1 MRPPIL
7 FLTVAF
13 GVGLWAGL
21 DPFVFP
27 GRALP
32 GGSLWVVALPVLA
45 VAAWLARR
53 APLGAAVGIMGVAGM
68 LWGTAAVREREVT
81 CNGRWT
87 AGVRAR
93 ENAGE
98 GHTRAAIVRLADPA
112 PAQGGIVD
120 ADVLP
125 GACAGSVQLRWPE
138 GTGAR
143 GGTTWVVAG
152 RWTGAGGGGGG
163 GGGGGVLVV
172 RRTRALDLV
181 PHGRGALRDALAARS
196 TELFGTRA
204 PIVNALVFAPNA
216 RLDSDIRERY
226 VRSGLAHL
234 LSISGLHV
242 GFMAAWLALILGK
255 LHLAARARS
264 GATAV
269 LLLGYLWVLGFP
281 APAVR
286 AGAMLVLADVA
297 RLRER
302 VVAPRGVVAL
312 AALGVLVQDPWAL
325 QSVGAWLSIAG
336 VGAVVWA
343 GRAFARAPR
352 LARLAAPALVATLV
366 TAPISAFAFGTV
378 APIGVL
384 ANLIAIPVAGVAVP
398 GLVMALALS
407 WLGSGLAHL
416 IAAGAGLGLALLD
429 LVAHGAAL
437 VPGGH
442 IVMVAGWQAALLW
455 AAVAAAAWWLWNS
468 PRRPWLMVARLA
480 FCATVVVATSFR
492 DVVSLDACR
501 CLTVH
506 FLDVGQG
513 DAAALRTPNGRWIVI
528 DGGPRTPERD
538 AGRRVVVPFLRGQ
551 GVGRVAVVVATH
563 GDADHLG
570 GLPAVVEAFPP
581 ELVLEP
587 GEPLGRPLYLEVLAG
602 GEASGAR
609 WHGARAGDRVEVDS
623 VVLEVLSPDS
633 LWLRLPLDVN
643 DHGVVLRVR
652 YGAVRLLFQADAGLP
667 VEGWLA
673 GKVGRVDLLK
683 VGHHGSR
690 TATSDEWLDELAP
703 REAVISVGRN
713 NHYGHP
719 APEVLERL
727 ARHGVTVFRTDRN
740 GTITFSTDGH
750 GERVR
755 SHHD

>member
-21 DPFVFP
+21 DPFAFP
-27 GRALP
+27 GAALW
-32 GGSLWVVALPVLA
+32 GVAVSLVAA
-45 VAAWLARR
+45 SAWLATR

-68 LWGTAAVREREVT
+68 LWGAAAVRERDAT

-87 AGVRAR
+87 AGATAR
-93 ENAGE
+93 GNAGE
-98 GHTRAAIVRLADPA
+98 GQTRAAIVRLSDPA
-112 PAQGGIVD
+112 LASGSIVD
-120 ADVLP
+120 AEVLQ
-125 GACAGSVQLRWPE
+125 GTCGGSVRLRWPE
-138 GTGAR
+138 GHAAR
-143 GGTTWVVAG
+143 GGTTWAVAG
-152 RWTGAGGGGGG
+152 RWSGEGGPGPGL
-163 GGGGGVLVV
+163 LVV
-172 RRTRALDLV
+172 RRARVLDPV
-181 PHGRGALRDALAARS
+181 PHGRGALRDALGAKSA
-196 TELFGTRA
+196 ELFGARA

-242 GFMAAWLALILGK
+242 GFIAAWLTLILGK
-255 LHLAARARS
+255 LHLAARARF

-269 LLLGYLWVLGFP
+269 LLLGYLWLLGFP

-297 RLRER
+297 RLRQR
-302 VVAPRGVVAL
+302 AVAPRGVVAV
-312 AALGVLVQDPWAL
+312 AALGVLVQDAWAL
-325 QSVGAWLSIAG
+325 HSVGAWLSVAG

-343 GRAFARAPR
+343 GRAFGRAPR
-352 LARLAAPALVATLV
+352 LARLAAPALAATLV

-378 APIGVL
+378 APVGVL
-384 ANLIAIPVAGVAVP
+384 ANLIAIPLAGVAVP

-429 LVAHGAAL
+429 LVAQGAAL

-442 IVMVAGWQAALLW
+442 VVMVAGWQAALVW

-468 PRRPWLMVARLA
+468 PRRPWLIAARVA
-480 FCATVVVATSFR
+480 FVTTVLVATTFR

-513 DAAALRTPNGRWIVI
+513 DAAALRTPHGRWIVI

-570 GLPAVVEAFPP
+570 GLPAVVEAFDP

-587 GEPLGRPLYLEVLAG
+587 GEPLGRPLYLEFLAG
-602 GEASGAR
+602 VEASGAR
-609 WHGARAGDRVEVDS
+609 WHAARAGDRIEVDG

-633 LWLRLPLDVN
+633 LWMRLPLDVN

-652 YGAVRLLFQADAGLP
+652 YGGVRLLFQADAGLP
-667 VEGWLA
+667 LEGRLA
-673 GKVGRVDLLK
+673 GTVGRVDLLK

-727 ARHGVTVFRTDRN
+727 ARHGVTVFRTDRS
-740 GTITFSTDGH
+740 GAITFSTDGY

>member
-1 MRPPIL
+1 
-7 FLTVAF
+7 
-13 GVGLWAGL
+13 
-21 DPFVFP
+21 
-27 GRALP
+27 
-32 GGSLWVVALPVLA
+32 
-45 VAAWLARR
+45 
-53 APLGAAVGIMGVAGM
+53 
-68 LWGTAAVREREVT
+68 
-81 CNGRWT
+81 
-87 AGVRAR
+87 
-93 ENAGE
+93 
-98 GHTRAAIVRLADPA
+98 
-112 PAQGGIVD
+112 
-120 ADVLP
+120 
-125 GACAGSVQLRWPE
+125 
-138 GTGAR
+138 
-143 GGTTWVVAG
+143 
-152 RWTGAGGGGGG
+152 
-163 GGGGGVLVV
+163 VV
-172 RRTRALDLV
+172 RRAHALDPV
-181 PHGRGALRDALAARS
+181 PRGRGALRDALAVRS
-196 TELFGTRA
+196 TLLFGARA

-242 GFMAAWLALILGK
+242 GFLAAWLALILGK
-255 LHLAARARS
+255 LHLAARSRFV
-264 GATAV
+264 ATGV
-269 LLLGYLWVLGFP
+269 LLLGYLWLLGFP

-286 AGAMLVLADVA
+286 AGAMLVLADGA

-302 VVAPRGVVAL
+302 VAAPRGVVAL
-312 AALGVLVQDPWAL
+312 AALGVLLQDPWAL
-325 QSVGAWLSIAG
+325 QSVGAWLSVAG

-352 LARLAAPALVATLV
+352 LARLAAPALVATLL

-378 APIGVL
+378 APIGVV
-384 ANLIAIPVAGVAVP
+384 ANLIAIPLAGIAVP
-398 GLVMALALS
+398 GLVLAIALS
-407 WLGSGLAHL
+407 WLVSGLAQL
-416 IAAGAGLGLALLD
+416 IAAGAGLGLAMLD
-429 LVAHGAAL
+429 LLAQGAAL

-442 IVMVAGWQAALLW
+442 VVMVAGWHAALVW
-455 AAVAAAAWWLWNS
+455 AAVAVAAWWLWTS
-468 PRRPWLMVARLA
+468 PRRPWLIAARAA
-480 FCATVVVATSFR
+480 FVTTVFVATTLR
-492 DVVSLDACR
+492 DVVALDDCR

-528 DGGPRTPERD
+528 DGGPRTPDSD
-538 AGRRVVVPFLRGQ
+538 AGRRVVVPFLRRQ
-551 GVGRVAVVVATH
+551 GAARVAVVVATH

-570 GLPAVVEAFPP
+570 GLPAVVEAFDP

-587 GEPLGRPLYLEVLAG
+587 GEPLGRPLYLEFLARV
-602 GEASGAR
+602 EASGAR
-609 WHGARAGDRVEVDS
+609 WHAARAGDRVEVDG

-667 VEGWLA
+667 VEGRLA
-673 GKVGRVDLLK
+673 GTVGRVEVLK
-683 VGHHGSR
+683 VGHHGSK

-727 ARHGVTVFRTDRN
+727 ARHGVALFRTDRS
-740 GTITFSTDGH
+740 GTITLSTDGH
-750 GERVR
+750 GERIR

>member
-21 DPFVFP
+21 DPLMFP

-32 GGSLWVVALPVLA
+32 GGALWVVALPVVAL
-45 VAAWLARR
+45 AAWFARR
-53 APLGAAVGIMGVAGM
+53 APLGAAVGIMAVAGM
-68 LWGTAAVREREVT
+68 LWGKAAVREKEATCAGTWSRERGAGSSKAAMVSLEDP
-81 CNGRWT
+81 T
-87 AGVRAR
+87 AASGGV
-93 ENAGE
+93 
-98 GHTRAAIVRLADPA
+98 
-112 PAQGGIVD
+112 VD
-120 ADVLP
+120 AEVMA
-125 GACAGSVQLRWPE
+125 GTCGGSVRLRWPE
-138 GTGAR
+138 GHAAR

-152 RWTGAGGGGGG
+152 KWSGVDGGGGGG
-163 GGGGGVLVV
+163 LLVV
-172 RRTRALDLV
+172 RRMRVLDPV
-181 PHGRGALRDALAARS
+181 PRGRGALRDALAARS
-196 TELFGTRA
+196 TELFGARA
-204 PIVNALVFAPNA
+204 SIVNALVFAPNA

-242 GFMAAWLALILGK
+242 GFIAAWLALILRK
-255 LHLAARARS
+255 LPLAARARFA
-264 GATAV
+264 ATAV
-269 LLLGYLWVLGFP
+269 LLLAYLWLLGFP

-286 AGAMLVLADVA
+286 AGAMLALVEVA

-312 AALGVLVQDPWAL
+312 AALGVLLQDPWAL
-325 QSVGAWLSIAG
+325 ESVGAWLSVAG
-336 VGAVVWA
+336 VGAVIWA

-352 LARLAAPALVATLV
+352 LARLTGPAVAATLV
-366 TAPISAFAFGTV
+366 TAPITALAFGTV

-384 ANLIAIPVAGVAVP
+384 ANLIAIPLAGVAVP
-398 GLVMALALS
+398 GLVLALALS
-407 WLGSGLAHL
+407 WLASGLAHM

-429 LVAHGAAL
+429 LVAQGAAL

-442 IVMVAGWQAALLW
+442 VVMVAGWSAALVW
-455 AAVAAAAWWLWNS
+455 TAVAVLAWWLWNS
-468 PRRPWLMVARLA
+468 PRRPWLIAARVALVTA
-480 FCATVVVATSFR
+480 VFVATTFR
-492 DVVSLDACR
+492 DVVTLDACR
-501 CLTVH
+501 CLTVF

-551 GVGRVAVVVATH
+551 GVGRVAVLVATH

-570 GLPAVVEAFPP
+570 GLPAVVEAFDP

-587 GEPLGRPLYLEVLAG
+587 GEPLGRPLYLEFLAG
-602 GEASGAR
+602 VEASGAR
-609 WHGARAGDRVEVDS
+609 WHPARAGDRIEVDG

-633 LWLRLPLDVN
+633 LWMRLPLDVN

-652 YGAVRLLFQADAGLP
+652 YGAERLLFQADAGLP
-667 VEGWLA
+667 VEGRLV
-673 GKVGRVDLLK
+673 GTVGRVDLLK

-690 TATSDEWLDELAP
+690 SATSDEWLDELAP
-703 REAVISVGRN
+703 RQAVISVGRN

-719 APEVLERL
+719 APEVLARL
-727 ARHGVTVFRTDRN
+727 AGHGVTVFRTDQS

-750 GERVR
+750 GERIR

>member
-21 DPFVFP
+21 DPLAFP
-27 GRALP
+27 GAAL
-32 GGSLWVVALPVLA
+32 WA
-45 VAAWLARR
+45 VAVPLVAASAWLATR

-68 LWGTAAVREREVT
+68 LWGTAAVRESEVT

-112 PAQGGIVD
+112 PAQGGIAD

-125 GACAGSVQLRWPE
+125 GACAGSVRLRWPE

-152 RWTGAGGGGGG
+152 RWTGAGGGG

-234 LSISGLHV
+234 LSISGMHV
-242 GFMAAWLALILGK
+242 GFIAAWLALILRK
-255 LHLAARARS
+255 LHLAARARF

-269 LLLGYLWVLGFP
+269 LLLGYLWLLGFP

-325 QSVGAWLSIAG
+325 QSVGAWLSVAG

-343 GRAFARAPR
+343 RRASR
-352 LARLAAPALVATLV
+352 
-366 TAPISAFAFGTV
+366 G
-378 APIGVL
+378 
-384 ANLIAIPVAGVAVP
+384 
-398 GLVMALALS
+398 
-407 WLGSGLAHL
+407 
-416 IAAGAGLGLALLD
+416 
-429 LVAHGAAL
+429 
-437 VPGGH
+437 
-442 IVMVAGWQAALLW
+442 
-455 AAVAAAAWWLWNS
+455 S
-468 PRRPWLMVARLA
+468 PRRRSSPRSSPRRSARSPSVPWRRSVYWPISSRSRSPASR
-480 FCATVVVATSFR
+480 CR
-492 DVVSLDACR
+492 VS
-501 CLTVH
+501 
-506 FLDVGQG
+506 
-513 DAAALRTPNGRWIVI
+513 
-528 DGGPRTPERD
+528 
-538 AGRRVVVPFLRGQ
+538 
-551 GVGRVAVVVATH
+551 
-563 GDADHLG
+563 
-570 GLPAVVEAFPP
+570 
-581 ELVLEP
+581 
-587 GEPLGRPLYLEVLAG
+587 
-602 GEASGAR
+602 
-609 WHGARAGDRVEVDS
+609 
-623 VVLEVLSPDS
+623 
-633 LWLRLPLDVN
+633 
-643 DHGVVLRVR
+643 
-652 YGAVRLLFQADAGLP
+652 
-667 VEGWLA
+667 
-673 GKVGRVDLLK
+673 
-683 VGHHGSR
+683 
-690 TATSDEWLDELAP
+690 
-703 REAVISVGRN
+703 
-713 NHYGHP
+713 
-719 APEVLERL
+719 
-727 ARHGVTVFRTDRN
+727 
-740 GTITFSTDGH
+740 
-750 GERVR
+750 
-755 SHHD
+755 

>member
-7 FLTVAF
+7 YLTVAF
-13 GVGLWAGL
+13 GVGLGAGL

-27 GRALP
+27 GAV
-32 GGSLWVVALPVLA
+32 LWGVALPLI
-45 VAAWLARR
+45 AAAACFAAR
-53 APLGAAVGIMGVAGM
+53 APLGAAVGIMGVAGL
-68 LWGTAAVREREVT
+68 LWGTAAVRETEVT
-81 CNGRWT
+81 CSGRWT

-125 GACAGSVQLRWPE
+125 GACAGSVRLRWPE

-152 RWTGAGGGGGG
+152 RWTGAGGGG

-255 LHLAARARS
+255 LHLAARARF

-269 LLLGYLWVLGFP
+269 LLLGYLWLLGFP

-286 AGAMLVLADVA
+286 AGAMLLLADVA

-325 QSVGAWLSIAG
+325 QSVGAWLSVAG

-352 LARLAAPALVATLV
+352 LARLAAPALVTTLV

-384 ANLIAIPVAGVAVP
+384 ANLIAIPLAGVAVP

-407 WLGSGLAHL
+407 WLASGPAHL

-455 AAVAAAAWWLWNS
+455 AAVAAAAWWLWNC
-468 PRRPWLMVARLA
+468 PRRPWLMAARLA

-538 AGRRVVVPFLRGQ
+538 AGRRVVVPFLRDQ

-587 GEPLGRPLYLEVLAG
+587 GEPLGRPLYLEFLAG
-602 GEASGAR
+602 VEASGAR

-667 VEGWLA
+667 VEGRLA
-673 GKVGRVDLLK
+673 GRVGRVDLLK

>member
-21 DPFVFP
+21 DPFV
-27 GRALP
+27 LP
-32 GGSLWVVALPVLA
+32 GAALWGVAVSLVATSG
-45 VAAWLARR
+45 WLAAR
-53 APLGAAVGIMGVAGM
+53 APLGAAVGMMGVAGM
-68 LWGTAAVREREVT
+68 LWGAAAVRERDAT
-81 CNGRWT
+81 CTGRWA
-87 AGVRAR
+87 AGGR
-93 ENAGE
+93 AGE
-98 GHTRAAIVRLADPA
+98 GHTRAVIARLADPA
-112 PAQGGIVD
+112 PARGGIVD
-120 ADVLP
+120 AEVLP
-125 GACAGSVQLRWPE
+125 GTCGGSVRLRWPE
-138 GTGAR
+138 DHAAR

-152 RWTGAGGGGGG
+152 KWSGLDRGGDMGL
-163 GGGGGVLVV
+163 LVV
-172 RRTRALDLV
+172 RRMRVLDPV
-181 PHGRGALRDALAARS
+181 PRGRGALRDALAAKS
-196 TELFGTRA
+196 TELFGARA

-242 GFMAAWLALILGK
+242 GFIAAWLALILRK
-255 LHLAARARS
+255 FPLAPPARF

-269 LLLGYLWVLGFP
+269 LLLGYLWLLGFP

-286 AGAMLVLADVA
+286 AGAMLVLVEVA

-312 AALGVLVQDPWAL
+312 AALAVLVQDAWAL
-325 QSVGAWLSIAG
+325 ESVGAWLSVAG

-352 LARLAAPALVATLV
+352 LARLAAPALAATLV
-366 TAPISAFAFGTV
+366 TAPISALAFGTV

-384 ANLIAIPVAGVAVP
+384 ANLIAIPLAAVAVP
-398 GLVMALALS
+398 GLVMALVLS
-407 WLGSGLAHL
+407 WLASGPAHL

-429 LVAHGAAL
+429 LVARGAAL

-442 IVMVAGWQAALLW
+442 VVMVAGWRAALVW
-455 AAVAAAAWWLWNS
+455 AAVAVAAWWLWNS
-468 PRRPWLMVARLA
+468 PRRPWLIAARVA
-480 FCATVVVATSFR
+480 FVSTVFVTTTFR
-492 DVVSLDACR
+492 DVISLDDCR

-551 GVGRVAVVVATH
+551 GVGRVAVLVATH

-570 GLPAVVEAFPP
+570 GLPAVVEAFDP

-587 GEPLGRPLYLEVLAG
+587 GEPLGRPLYLEFLAG
-602 GEASGAR
+602 VEASGAR
-609 WHGARAGDRVEVDS
+609 WHPARAGDRVEVDG

-643 DHGVVLRVR
+643 EHGVVLRVR
-652 YGAVRLLFQADAGLP
+652 YGTVRLLFQADAGLP
-667 VEGWLA
+667 VESRLVGT
-673 GKVGRVDLLK
+673 VGRVDLLK

-690 TATSDEWLDELAP
+690 SATSDEWLDELEP
-703 REAVISVGRN
+703 RTAVISVGRHN
-713 NHYGHP
+713 NYGHP
-719 APEVLERL
+719 APDVLARL
-727 ARHGVTVFRTDRN
+727 ARHGVTVFRTDQS

-750 GERVR
+750 GERIR

>member
-21 DPFVFP
+21 DPFV
-27 GRALP
+27 LP
-32 GGSLWVVALPVLA
+32 GAALWGVAVSLVATSG
-45 VAAWLARR
+45 WLAAR
-53 APLGAAVGIMGVAGM
+53 APLGAAVGMMGVAGM
-68 LWGTAAVREREVT
+68 LWGAAAVRERDAT
-81 CNGRWT
+81 CTGRWA
-87 AGVRAR
+87 AGGR
-93 ENAGE
+93 AGE
-98 GHTRAAIVRLADPA
+98 GHTRAVIARLADPA
-112 PAQGGIVD
+112 PARGGIVD
-120 ADVLP
+120 AEVLP
-125 GACAGSVQLRWPE
+125 GTCGGSVRLRWPE
-138 GTGAR
+138 DHAAR

-152 RWTGAGGGGGG
+152 KWSGLDRGGDMGL
-163 GGGGGVLVV
+163 LVV
-172 RRTRALDLV
+172 RRMRVLDPV
-181 PHGRGALRDALAARS
+181 PRGRGALRDALAAKS
-196 TELFGTRA
+196 TELFGARA

-242 GFMAAWLALILGK
+242 GFIAAWLALILRK
-255 LHLAARARS
+255 FPLAPPARF

-269 LLLGYLWVLGFP
+269 LLLGYLWLLGFP

-286 AGAMLVLADVA
+286 AGAMLVLVEVA

-312 AALGVLVQDPWAL
+312 AALAVLVQDAWAL
-325 QSVGAWLSIAG
+325 ESVGAWLSVAG

-352 LARLAAPALVATLV
+352 LARLAAPALAATLV
-366 TAPISAFAFGTV
+366 TAPISALAFGTV

-384 ANLIAIPVAGVAVP
+384 ANLIAIPLAGVAVP
-398 GLVMALALS
+398 GLVMALVLS
-407 WLGSGLAHL
+407 WLASEPAHL

-429 LVAHGAAL
+429 LVARGAAL

-442 IVMVAGWQAALLW
+442 VVMVAGWRAALVW
-455 AAVAAAAWWLWNS
+455 AAVAVAAWWLWNS
-468 PRRPWLMVARLA
+468 PRRPWLIAARVA
-480 FCATVVVATSFR
+480 FVSTVFVTTTFR
-492 DVVSLDACR
+492 DVISLDDCR

-551 GVGRVAVVVATH
+551 GVGRVAVLVATH

-570 GLPAVVEAFPP
+570 GLPAVVEAFDP

-587 GEPLGRPLYLEVLAG
+587 GEPLGRPLYLEFLAG
-602 GEASGAR
+602 VEASGAR
-609 WHGARAGDRVEVDS
+609 WHPARAGDRVEVDG

-643 DHGVVLRVR
+643 EHGVVLRVR

-667 VEGWLA
+667 VESRLVGT
-673 GKVGRVDLLK
+673 VGRVDLLK

-690 TATSDEWLDELAP
+690 SATSDEWLDELEP
-703 REAVISVGRN
+703 RTAVISVGRHN
-713 NHYGHP
+713 NYGHP
-719 APEVLERL
+719 APEVLARL
-727 ARHGVTVFRTDRN
+727 ARHGVTVFRTDQS

-750 GERVR
+750 GERIR

>member
-21 DPFVFP
+21 DPFVFA
-27 GRALP
+27 GAALW
-32 GGSLWVVALPVLA
+32 GVALPLIAAAACLA
-45 VAAWLARR
+45 AR
-53 APLGAAVGIMGVAGM
+53 APLGAAVGIMGVAGL
-68 LWGTAAVREREVT
+68 LWGTAAVREREAT
-81 CNGRWT
+81 CTGRWA
-87 AGVRAR
+87 AG
-93 ENAGE
+93 EKAGE
-98 GHTRAAIVRLADPA
+98 GRTRAVIVRLADPA

-120 ADVLP
+120 ADVLS
-125 GACAGSVQLRWPE
+125 GACAGSVRLRWPE

-152 RWTGAGGGGGG
+152 RWAGA

-255 LHLAARARS
+255 LHFAARARF

-269 LLLGYLWVLGFP
+269 LLLGYLWLLGFP

-325 QSVGAWLSIAG
+325 QSVGAWLSVAG

-352 LARLAAPALVATLV
+352 LARFAAPALVATLV

-384 ANLIAIPVAGVAVP
+384 ANLIAIPLAGVALP

-407 WLGSGLAHL
+407 WLASGLAHL
-416 IAAGAGLGLALLD
+416 IAAGAGLSLALVY

-513 DAAALRTPNGRWIVI
+513 DAAPLRTPNGRWIVI

-538 AGRRVVVPFLRGQ
+538 AGRRVVIPFLRRHGA
-551 GVGRVAVVVATH
+551 GRLALVVATH

-570 GLPAVVEAFPP
+570 GLPAVVDAFHPA
-581 ELVLEP
+581 LVLEP
-587 GEPLGRPLYLEVLAG
+587 GQPLGRPLYLEFLAAV
-602 GEASGAR
+602 EAAGSR
-609 WHGARAGDRVEVDS
+609 WHPARRGDRIELDS
-623 VVLEVLSPDS
+623 VTLEVLSPDS
-633 LWLRLPLDVN
+633 LWLALPLDVN
-643 DHGVVLRVR
+643 EQGVVLRVS
-652 YGAVRLLFQADAGLP
+652 YGSARLLFQADAGLP
-667 VEGWLA
+667 VEGRLA
-673 GKVGRVDLLK
+673 GRVGRVDLVN
-683 VGHHGSR
+683 VGRQGSR
-690 TATSDEWLDELAP
+690 TATAGAWPDDAGP
-703 REAVISVGRN
+703 CRHVFSVGRN

-727 ARHGVTVFRTDRN
+727 ARHGVTVFRTDRS
-740 GTITFSTDGH
+740 GTITLSTDGH

>member
-21 DPFVFP
+21 DPFVFA
-27 GRALP
+27 GAALW
-32 GGSLWVVALPVLA
+32 GVALPLIAAAACLA
-45 VAAWLARR
+45 AR

-68 LWGTAAVREREVT
+68 LWGTAAVRESEVT

-112 PAQGGIVD
+112 PAQGGIAD

-125 GACAGSVQLRWPE
+125 GACAGSVRLRWPE

-152 RWTGAGGGGGG
+152 KWT
-163 GGGGGVLVV
+163 GGVLVV

-196 TELFGTRA
+196 TELFGARA

-242 GFMAAWLALILGK
+242 GFIAAWLALILGK
-255 LHLAARARS
+255 LPLAARARF

-269 LLLGYLWVLGFP
+269 LLLGYLWLLGFP

-286 AGAMLVLADVA
+286 AGAMLALAEVA

-312 AALGVLVQDPWAL
+312 AALGMLLQDAWAL
-325 QSVGAWLSIAG
+325 QSVGAWLSVAG
-336 VGAVVWA
+336 VGAVIWA
-343 GRAFARAPR
+343 DRAFARAPR
-352 LARLAAPALVATLV
+352 LVRLAAPALAATLV
-366 TAPISAFAFGTV
+366 TAPISALAFGTV

-384 ANLIAIPVAGVAVP
+384 ANLIAIPLAGVAVP
-398 GLVMALALS
+398 GLVMAL
-407 WLGSGLAHL
+407 
-416 IAAGAGLGLALLD
+416 
-429 LVAHGAAL
+429 
-437 VPGGH
+437 
-442 IVMVAGWQAALLW
+442 
-455 AAVAAAAWWLWNS
+455 
-468 PRRPWLMVARLA
+468 
-480 FCATVVVATSFR
+480 
-492 DVVSLDACR
+492 
-501 CLTVH
+501 
-506 FLDVGQG
+506 
-513 DAAALRTPNGRWIVI
+513 RTPNGRWMVI
-528 DGGPRTPERD
+528 DGGPRNPQGD
-538 AGRRVVVPFLRGQ
+538 AGRRVVVPFLRSQ

-570 GLPAVVEAFPP
+570 GLPAVVEAFDP

-587 GEPLGRPLYLEVLAG
+587 GEPLGRPLYLEFLAG
-602 GEASGAR
+602 VEASGAR
-609 WHGARAGDRVEVDS
+609 WHAARAGDRVEVDG
-623 VVLEVLSPDS
+623 VALEVLSPDS

-643 DHGVVLRVR
+643 EHGVVLRVR

-667 VEGWLA
+667 VEGRLA
-673 GKVGRVDLLK
+673 GTVGRVELLK
-683 VGHHGSR
+683 VGHHGSK

-727 ARHGVTVFRTDRN
+727 ARHGVTVFRTERS
-740 GTITFSTDGH
+740 GTITFSTDGQ

>member
-21 DPFVFP
+21 YPFVFP
-27 GRALP
+27 GAALW
-32 GGSLWVVALPVLA
+32 GVAVSLVATSG
-45 VAAWLARR
+45 WLAAR
-53 APLGAAVGIMGVAGM
+53 APLGGAVGIMGVAGM
-68 LWGTAAVREREVT
+68 LWGTAAVRERDAT
-81 CNGRWT
+81 CTGRWA
-87 AGVRAR
+87 AGGR
-93 ENAGE
+93 AGE
-98 GHTRAAIVRLADPA
+98 GHTRAVIARLGDPA

-120 ADVLP
+120 AEVLP
-125 GACAGSVQLRWPE
+125 GTCGGSVRLRWPE
-138 GTGAR
+138 DHAAR

-152 RWTGAGGGGGG
+152 KWS
-163 GGGGGVLVV
+163 GVLLVV
-172 RRTRALDLV
+172 RRMRVLDPV
-181 PHGRGALRDALAARS
+181 PRGRGALRDALAAKS
-196 TELFGTRA
+196 TELFGARA
-204 PIVNALVFAPNA
+204 PIVNALVFAPNV

-242 GFMAAWLALILGK
+242 GFIAAWLALLLGK
-255 LHLAARARS
+255 LHLAARARF

-269 LLLGYLWVLGFP
+269 LLLGYLWLLGFP
-281 APAVR
+281 APPVR
-286 AGAMLVLADVA
+286 AGAMLMLADVA

-302 VVAPRGVVAL
+302 VVAPRGVVSI
-312 AALGVLVQDPWAL
+312 AALGVLIQDAWAL
-325 QSVGAWLSIAG
+325 HSVGAWLSVAG
-336 VGAVVWA
+336 GGAVVWA
-343 GRAFARAPR
+343 GRAVSTAPGG
-352 LARLAAPALVATLV
+352 LRLAAPALAATLV

-384 ANLIAIPVAGVAVP
+384 ANLIAIPLAGVAVP
-398 GLVMALALS
+398 GLVIALMLS
-407 WLGSGLAHL
+407 WLASGPAHL

-429 LVAHGAAL
+429 LVARGAAG

-442 IVMVAGWQAALLW
+442 VVMVAGWQAALMW
-455 AAVAAAAWWLWNS
+455 AAVAAAAWWLWNA
-468 PRRPWLMVARLA
+468 PRRRWLIAARVA
-480 FCATVVVATSFR
+480 FVTTVFIATTFR

-570 GLPAVVEAFPP
+570 GLPAVVEAFDP

-587 GEPLGRPLYLEVLAG
+587 GKPLGRPLYLEFLAG
-602 GEASGAR
+602 VEASGAR
-609 WHGARAGDRVEVDS
+609 WHAARAGDRIEVDG

-633 LWLRLPLDVN
+633 LWLRLPLEVN
-643 DHGVVLRVR
+643 EHGVVLRVR

-667 VEGWLA
+667 VEGRLA
-673 GKVGRVDLLK
+673 GTVGPVELLK

-690 TATSDEWLDELAP
+690 SATSDAWLDELAP
-703 REAVISVGRN
+703 HEAVISVGRHN
-713 NHYGHP
+713 RYGHP
-719 APEVLERL
+719 TPDVLARL
-727 ARHGVTVFRTDRN
+727 AAHGVTVLRTDER

-750 GERVR
+750 GARLR

>member
-32 GGSLWVVALPVLA
+32 GGALWVVALPVVAL
-45 VAAWLARR
+45 AAWLARR

-68 LWGTAAVREREVT
+68 LWGVAAVREKEAT
-81 CNGRWT
+81 CTGRWT
-87 AGVRAR
+87 AGVTAR
-93 ENAGE
+93 EGY
-98 GHTRAAIVRLADPA
+98 TRAAIVRLADPA

-120 ADVLP
+120 AEVR
-125 GACAGSVQLRWPE
+125 GGTCGGSVRLRWPE
-138 GTGAR
+138 GRVAR

-152 RWTGAGGGGGG
+152 RWSSEGGRGL
-163 GGGGGVLVV
+163 LVA
-172 RRTRALDLV
+172 RRVRALDPV
-181 PHGRGALRDALAARS
+181 PRGRGALRDALAAKS
-196 TELFGTRA
+196 VELFGARA

-242 GFMAAWLALILGK
+242 GFIAAWLTLILGK
-255 LHLAARARS
+255 LHLRARARF

-269 LLLGYLWVLGFP
+269 ILLGYLWLLGFP

-286 AGAMLVLADVA
+286 SGAMLLLADVA
-297 RLRER
+297 RLRQR

-312 AALGVLVQDPWAL
+312 AGLGMLLQDAWAL
-325 QSVGAWLSIAG
+325 QSVGAWLSVAG
-336 VGAVVWA
+336 VGAVIWA
-343 GRAFARAPR
+343 DRAFARAPR
-352 LARLAAPALVATLV
+352 LVRLAAPALAATLV
-366 TAPISAFAFGTV
+366 TAPISALAFGTV

-384 ANLIAIPVAGVAVP
+384 ANLIAIPLAGVAVP
-398 GLVMALALS
+398 GLVMALGLS

-429 LVAHGAAL
+429 LVAQGAAL

-442 IVMVAGWQAALLW
+442 VVMVAGWKAALLW
-455 AAVAAAAWWLWNS
+455 TAVAAAAWWLWNS
-468 PRRPWLMVARLA
+468 PRRPWLIAARAALVT
-480 FCATVVVATSFR
+480 TVLVGTTFR
-492 DVVSLDACR
+492 DVVTLDACR
-501 CLTVH
+501 CLTVF

-538 AGRRVVVPFLRGQ
+538 AGRRVVVPFLRDQ

-587 GEPLGRPLYLEVLAG
+587 GEPLGRPLYLEFLAG
-602 GEASGAR
+602 VEASGAR

-643 DHGVVLRVR
+643 EHGVVLRVR
-652 YGAVRLLFQADAGLP
+652 YGAGRLLFQADAGLP
-667 VEGWLA
+667 VEGRLA
-673 GKVGRVDLLK
+673 GTVGRVDLLK

-713 NHYGHP
+713 NNYGHP
-719 APEVLERL
+719 APEVLQRL
-727 ARHGVTVFRTDRN
+727 ARHGITVFRTDRS
-740 GTITFSTDGH
+740 GTITFSTDGQ

>member
-32 GGSLWVVALPVLA
+32 GGALWVVALPVLA

-68 LWGTAAVREREVT
+68 LWGTAAVREREAT
-81 CNGRWT
+81 C
-87 AGVRAR
+87 AGAWSR
-93 ENAGE
+93 EQGAGSSK
-98 GHTRAAIVRLADPA
+98 AATVRLADPA
-112 PAQGGIVD
+112 PASGGI
-120 ADVLP
+120 AEAEVLG
-125 GACAGSVQLRWPE
+125 GACGGSVRLRWPE
-138 GTGAR
+138 DHAAR

-152 RWTGAGGGGGG
+152 KWTGS
-163 GGGGGVLVV
+163 VLVV

-255 LHLAARARS
+255 LHLAARARC

-269 LLLGYLWVLGFP
+269 LLLGYLWLLGFP

-286 AGAMLVLADVA
+286 AGPMLVLADVA

-325 QSVGAWLSIAG
+325 QSVGAWLSVAG

-384 ANLIAIPVAGVAVP
+384 ANLIAIPLAGVAVP

-407 WLGSGLAHL
+407 WLDSGLAHL

-429 LVAHGAAL
+429 LVA
-437 VPGGH
+437 
-442 IVMVAGWQAALLW
+442 
-455 AAVAAAAWWLWNS
+455 
-468 PRRPWLMVARLA
+468 R
-480 FCATVVVATSFR
+480 
-492 DVVSLDACR
+492 
-501 CLTVH
+501 
-506 FLDVGQG
+506 
-513 DAAALRTPNGRWIVI
+513 
-528 DGGPRTPERD
+528 
-538 AGRRVVVPFLRGQ
+538 
-551 GVGRVAVVVATH
+551 
-563 GDADHLG
+563 
-570 GLPAVVEAFPP
+570 
-581 ELVLEP
+581 
-587 GEPLGRPLYLEVLAG
+587 
-602 GEASGAR
+602 
-609 WHGARAGDRVEVDS
+609 
-623 VVLEVLSPDS
+623 
-633 LWLRLPLDVN
+633 
-643 DHGVVLRVR
+643 
-652 YGAVRLLFQADAGLP
+652 
-667 VEGWLA
+667 
-673 GKVGRVDLLK
+673 
-683 VGHHGSR
+683 
-690 TATSDEWLDELAP
+690 
-703 REAVISVGRN
+703 
-713 NHYGHP
+713 
-719 APEVLERL
+719 
-727 ARHGVTVFRTDRN
+727 
-740 GTITFSTDGH
+740 
-750 GERVR
+750 
-755 SHHD
+755 

>member
-13 GVGLWAGL
+13 GVSLWAGL
-21 DPFVFP
+21 DPLVFP
-27 GRALP
+27 GAALW
-32 GGSLWVVALPVLA
+32 GVALPLIA
-45 VAAWLARR
+45 AAACVAAR
-53 APLGAAVGIMGVAGM
+53 APLGAGVGIMGGAGR
-68 LWGTAAVREREVT
+68 LWGRAAVREREAT
-81 CNGRWT
+81 C
-87 AGVRAR
+87 AGAWSR
-93 ENAGE
+93 EQGAGSSK
-98 GHTRAAIVRLADPA
+98 AATVRLADPA
-112 PAQGGIVD
+112 PASGGI
-120 ADVLP
+120 AEAEVLG
-125 GACAGSVQLRWPE
+125 GACGGSVRLRWPE
-138 GTGAR
+138 DHAAR

-152 RWTGAGGGGGG
+152 KWT
-163 GGGGGVLVV
+163 GGVLVV

-352 LARLAAPALVATLV
+352 LARLAASARVATLV
-366 TAPISAFAFGTV
+366 TAPIRAFAFGTV

-384 ANLIAIPVAGVAVP
+384 ANLIAIPLAAIVVP
-398 GLVMALALS
+398 GLVFTFAVS
-407 WLGSGLAHL
+407 WVLPGLASL
-416 IAAGAGLGLALLD
+416 LAAGSGLGLALLD
-429 LVAHGAAL
+429 LTAQGAAA

-442 IVMVAGWQAALLW
+442 VIMVAGWEA
-455 AAVAAAAWWLWNS
+455 AAVWLAVAVAGWWLWNS
-468 PRRPWLMVARLA
+468 PRRPSLIAARVAFLT
-480 FCATVVVATSFR
+480 TVLVVTTFR
-492 DVVSLDACR
+492 DVVTLDECR
-501 CLTVH
+501 CLTVS

-513 DAAALRTPNGRWIVI
+513 DAAVLRTPNSRWVVI
-528 DGGPRTPERD
+528 DGGPRIPGSD
-538 AGRRVVVPFLRGQ
+538 AGRRVVVPFLRRHGAQ
-551 GVGRVAVVVATH
+551 RLAVVVATH

-570 GLPAVVEAFPP
+570 GLPAVVEALTP

-587 GEPLGRPLYLEVLAG
+587 GEPLGRPLYLEFLAAVEG
-602 GEASGAR
+602 SGAR
-609 WHGARAGDRVEVDS
+609 WHPARAGDRIEVDG

-633 LWLRLPLDVN
+633 VWMTLPLDVN
-643 DHGVVLRVR
+643 EHGVVLRVTF
-652 YGAVRLLFQADAGLP
+652 GATRLLFQADAGLP
-667 VEGWLA
+667 VEGHLA
-673 GKVGRVDLLK
+673 GRVGRVELLK
-683 VGHHGSR
+683 VGHHGSS
-690 TATSDEWLDELAP
+690 TATSDAWLGELRP
-703 REAVISVGRN
+703 REAVISVGAH

-719 APEVLERL
+719 APEVLDRL
-727 ARHGVTVFRTDRN
+727 RHWGSEIFRTDQA
-740 GTITFSTDGH
+740 GTITLTTDGQRTH
-750 GERVR
+750 IDVR
-755 SHHD
+755 RHD